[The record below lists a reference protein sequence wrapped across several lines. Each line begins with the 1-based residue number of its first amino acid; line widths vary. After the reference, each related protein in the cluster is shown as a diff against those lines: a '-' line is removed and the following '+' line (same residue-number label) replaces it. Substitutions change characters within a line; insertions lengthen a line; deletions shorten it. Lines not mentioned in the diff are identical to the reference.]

1 MNTSLLRI
9 ETRRNIGLWLWPLL
23 VGLALFVAYAEPGLA
38 GRVTFWVQA
47 SVLVRDG
54 LLIVGPA
61 LGGAAAWMGSRER
74 RRKIDD
80 LLATTP
86 RPAWARWSVTWAA
99 TAFWGALAY
108 AVAGAYMLALAVRH
122 TDWGGP
128 VAWPM
133 LVGLVAVPAYGA
145 VGYALGSLLP
155 SRFTAPLVAIA
166 LLALPVVVG
175 SRSGTFSAVTK
186 PSALDALHY
195 LSPVATLDASVWY
208 GVRPDVGWPQ
218 ALFLL
223 GLTGLALGGLA
234 LRGERGRAA
243 WSALLT
249 GGALVV
255 VAVAILLSTSPP
267 GAVLLGASRFSNAP
281 LPPLLARYD
290 RLIPYTPICTG
301 APVPVCGHPAYRSY
315 LASEAPVINRLIAP
329 LAGLPGVPLRAEQL
343 PHSQFGIT
351 GRVLTILPDNANSA
365 TDQYFF
371 GPIAQALVASDM
383 YSEHSLPPGTC
394 PGDPTLQSCT
404 EAQDAIGIWLVRQA
418 GLRLTPVTFG
428 NQTPTYPYFGSD
440 WAVASAAA
448 TRFAALG
455 RERQRAWLLTH
466 YVALNQGRVRL
477 RDISCGWPTSTCV
490 PGRPAVPSPCSPPS
504 RSPRGCG
511 CAGIAR
517 RRSRSRS
524 CRSSCPSPPQ

>member
-108 AVAGAYMLALAVRH
+108 AVAGAYVLALAVRH

-166 LLALPVVVG
+166 LLALPVVVGWG

-255 VAVAILLSTSPP
+255 AAVAILLDASPP
-267 GAVLLGASRFSNAP
+267 GATLLGASRFSNAPLPP

-329 LAGLPGVPLRAEQL
+329 LVGLPGVPLRAEQR
-343 PHSQFGIT
+343 PHGETGVI
-351 GRVLTILPDNANSA
+351 GRVLAFVPNNGNNA

-371 GPIAQALVASDM
+371 GNIAQALVGYDVVGP
-383 YSEHSLPPGTC
+383 LPPC
-394 PGDPTLQSCT
+394 PGDPTLRACIDT
-404 EAQDAIGIWLVRQA
+404 QDAIGIWLVRQA
-418 GLRLTPVTFG
+418 GLRFAIVNAGGTTFH
-428 NQTPTYPYFGSD
+428 PYFGGVGGSD
-440 WAVASAAA
+440 WNATSAVA

-455 RERQRAWLLTH
+455 RERQRAWLRTH

-477 RDISCGWPTSTCV
+477 GDLP
-490 PGRPAVPSPCSPPS
+490 
-504 RSPRGCG
+504 
-511 CAGIAR
+511 
-517 RRSRSRS
+517 
-524 CRSSCPSPPQ
+524 